1 MAAPYDAPVVCPT
14 LIGRA
19 AHVASLAGLARDAF
33 AGRGRLALIA
43 GEPGIGKSRLLA
55 ELQARTSAD
64 SANAPLILI
73 GRCYAQDTT
82 LPYAPVRDLLRG
94 FVGSQQPD
102 EVAAAIRDDPAAFM
116 ALLPDL
122 APLVPGD
129 AAQPNGADIEKARL
143 IRAIVGALS
152 TLASRRPLLLIVE
165 DLHWSDEGSLDLL
178 LALARRAPALPI
190 FLLATYRDGEIRRA
204 LGDFL
209 AATDREHLATE
220 FPLARLA
227 LDETDA
233 MLRAIFGLDRSPRA
247 DFVHAL
253 YRLTEGNPFFVEEV
267 VKSLIAAGD
276 IFYADGAWNRKPLEE
291 LRIPRSVLLAVQRR
305 LDDLSDNARQLLSL
319 AAVAGR
325 QFDFALLEV
334 LTDHDERTLVR
345 LIKELIAAQL
355 VVEEEEDHFG
365 FRHALTRQAVYSDLL
380 ARERRALHRSVAEA
394 LERLHADQLD
404 AWLTDL
410 THHWAAAGVWER
422 VLGVA
427 PRAGRQAQALHVP
440 HAAIEQ
446 YTVALDAAQRLDQSP
461 PRDILRAR
469 GQVYETLG
477 DFDAALADYS
487 QVLALAEAAG
497 DRAAE
502 LEALGDLGWL
512 WTGHDF
518 LRARDYLERVLDLCR
533 ALDQPELL
541 ARTLNRVGNLY
552 TNSERLRDGLRLHDE
567 ALAIYR
573 ALGDRRGQAG
583 TLELLGLTSYMGGDV
598 FASVGYYDGAIAL
611 FRALDDQ
618 RGLATVL
625 IPAMLCCSHTL
636 FSALATPA
644 TTPEGF
650 RKGEEALAIARR
662 IGWRAG
668 EANALAFLS
677 YVLGPQGEFA
687 RGWAAAAEGLAVGRQ
702 IDHRTWLSSAQLGLG
717 IVAANLLAYGTA
729 REMYEQALV
738 VMREMRSDFMVR
750 VVSGLLAQVQIGAGD
765 LVGAATTL
773 DAVLTDA
780 TPMRSYGES
789 LVWAARIELLLAHGA
804 AADALAIVERVI
816 AAGANAD
823 ERNPAAV
830 VPFLWHQRGRALA
843 TLGQRDSALTALR
856 AAETR
861 AREQGLRPLLWRIQV
876 SVGTILR
883 AAGRRDEA
891 IAILAAAQAL
901 VDELAI
907 NAPDEAMREE
917 FLRQAAT
924 FFPRPT
930 PTTPRRAAKQSFGGL
945 TTREREV
952 AALIARGK
960 SNRAIADDLY
970 VVERTIEKHVE
981 NILGKLAFTSRAQI
995 AAWAVEKGLN
1005 ARERG

>member
-1 MAAPYDAPVVCPT
+1 MAAPTNAPVVCPT

-19 AHVASLAGLARDAF
+19 AHLASLAELAREAF
-33 AGRGRLALIA
+33 AGRGRLALVA

-55 ELQARTSAD
+55 EIQTQIAQGTISP
-64 SANAPLILI
+64 PLILA
-73 GRCYAQDTT
+73 GRCYEQDAT

-94 FVGSQQPD
+94 FVAAHRPD
-102 EVAAAIRDDPAAFM
+102 EVAAIIRDDPAAFL

-122 APLVPGD
+122 APLIPADV
-129 AAQPNGADIEKARL
+129 AQPGGADIEKARL
-143 IRAIVGALS
+143 VRALVGALGA
-152 TLASRRPLLLIVE
+152 LAAHRPLLIIIE
-165 DLHWSDEGSLDLL
+165 DIHWSDEGSLDFL
-178 LALARRAPALPI
+178 LALARRAPALPL
-190 FLLATYRDGEIRRA
+190 FLLATYRDGEVRRA

-209 AATDREHLATE
+209 AAIDRERLATE
-220 FPLARLA
+220 YPLSRLA

-247 DFVHAL
+247 DFVHTL
-253 YRLTEGNPFFVEEV
+253 HRLTEGNPFFVEEV

-291 LRIPRSVLLAVQRR
+291 LRIPRSVLMAVQRR
-305 LDDLSDNARQLLSL
+305 LDDLSDTARQLLSL

-325 QFDFALLEV
+325 QFDFALLED

-355 VVEEEEDHFG
+355 VVEEEEDRFG
-365 FRHALTRQAVYSDLL
+365 FRHALTRQAVYADLL
-380 ARERRALHRSVAEA
+380 ARERRALHRAVAEA
-394 LERLHADQLD
+394 LERLHADRLD
-404 AWLTDL
+404 AWLADL
-410 THHWAAAGVWER
+410 AHHWAAAGAWDR
-422 VLGVA
+422 VLAVA

-446 YTVALDAAQRLDQSP
+446 YTVALDAARRLDQPP
-461 PRDILRAR
+461 PREILRAR
-469 GQVYETLG
+469 GQAHETLG

-487 QVLALAEAAG
+487 QTLALAEAAG

-512 WTGHDF
+512 WTGHNF
-518 LRARDYLERVLDLCR
+518 LRARDYLERVLHLCR
-533 ALDQPELL
+533 ELDRPELL

-552 TNSERLRDGLRLHDE
+552 VNADRLDDALRCHGE
-567 ALAIYR
+567 ALTIYR
-573 ALGDRRGQAG
+573 ALGDQRGQAD

-598 FASVGYYDGAIAL
+598 FASVGHYDGAIAL
-611 FRALDDQ
+611 LRLLDDQ

-644 TTPEGF
+644 TTPEGI
-650 RKGEEALAIARR
+650 RKGEEALAITRR

-668 EANALAFLS
+668 ETNALAFLS

-687 RGWAAAAEGLAVGRQ
+687 RAWGYAAEGLALGRQ
-702 IDHRTWLSSAQLGLG
+702 IDHRTWLSSSQLGLG
-717 IVAANLLAYGTA
+717 IVAANLLDFGTA
-729 REMYEQALV
+729 RDEYERSLV

-750 VVSGLLAQVQIGAGD
+750 VVSGLLAQVQIDAGD
-765 LVGAATTL
+765 LAGAEATL
-773 DAVLTDA
+773 AAVLSEE
-780 TPMRSYGES
+780 TPMRAYGES
-789 LVWAARIELLLAHGA
+789 LVWAARVELLLARGES
-804 AADALAIVERVI
+804 ADALATVERVI

-823 ERNPAAV
+823 ARNPAAV
-830 VPFLWHQRGRALA
+830 VPVLWHQRGRALLA
-843 TLGQRDSALTALR
+843 LGQRDAALDALQS
-856 AAETR
+856 AETR
-861 AREQGLRPLLWRIQV
+861 AREQGMRPLLWRIQV
-876 SVGTILR
+876 SLGTCLR
-883 AAGRRDEA
+883 ALGRREEA
-891 IAILAAAQAL
+891 SAVLSAARAL
-901 VDELAI
+901 VGELAL
-907 NAPDEAMREE
+907 NAPDDALRDE
-917 FLRQAAT
+917 FLRNAAT
-924 FFPRPT
+924 LFPRVAP
-930 PTTPRRAAKQSFGGL
+930 PTPRRTTKETYGGL

-995 AAWAVEKGLN
+995 AAWAVERGL
-1005 ARERG
+1005 ATTTST